1 MSDSIWEELARSP
14 LDPDPDETSQ
24 LPDWLLPVG
33 LAAVLGVLLGLFVL
47 GSNDSATTTTTVA
60 LETTTTVPPAPAYPD
75 PIVPAGYVDAAGIG
89 LDAVAAYS
97 RGGNLYIVVNEA
109 TRSDQDPPAQAAFHA
124 SHWALDGDGTT
135 VEATRTI
142 ESSLAPGM
150 KAIEFPGLTSLPAAD
165 PSLVV
170 RQASEMVVRTGCQG
184 CGATSVDEATG
195 EVTLDGLDRP
205 YATSESLLIDV
216 GSGVTLSIDRLEF
229 TDEWGYVE
237 WSVIDENEAR
247 IRADIR
253 IVFAGTD
260 DPAREGENPTQLVP
274 ENLFQSSQQNPTTP
288 NPQPFT
294 RDGWLLLDRVGE
306 LISDENSPTSLL
318 LTWAVEW
325 QHPVGEPIVLP
336 LTDLTD
342 LGIVD

>member
-14 LDPDPDETSQ
+14 LDPDPDDTPRT
-24 LPDWLLPVG
+24 PDWLIPVG
-33 LAAVLGVLLGLFVL
+33 LAAILGILLGLFVL
-47 GSNDSATTTTTVA
+47 GSDDPSAPTTTVA
-60 LETTTTVPPAPAYPD
+60 LETTTTVPPPPPDPD
-75 PIVPAGYVDAAGIG
+75 PIVPDGYVDVAGIG

-97 RGGNLYIVVNEA
+97 RGGNLYIVINEA
-109 TRSDQDPPAQAAFHA
+109 ARSDQDPPSQPSFHA

-150 KAIEFPGLTSLPAAD
+150 KAIEFPGLTALPSAD
-165 PSLVV
+165 PNLVV

-184 CGATSVDEATG
+184 CGATSVDEALG
-195 EVTLDGLDRP
+195 EVALEGLDRP
-205 YATSESLLIDV
+205 YAISEPLLVDV
-216 GSGVTLSIDRLEF
+216 GTGITLSIDRLEF

-237 WSVIDENEAR
+237 WHVIDENEAR
-247 IRADIR
+247 IRPDIR
-253 IVFAGTD
+253 IVFEGTD
-260 DPAREGENPTQLVP
+260 DPAFEGPNPTQLVP
-274 ENLFQSSQQNPTTP
+274 DNLFQSSQQNPTTP
-288 NPQPFT
+288 NPQPFA
-294 RDGWLLLDRVGE
+294 RQGWLLLDRIGE
-306 LISDENSPTSLL
+306 LISDENNPTSLL
-318 LTWAVEW
+318 MTWAVEW